1 MMTPRQGSPLYER
14 DPQAWLRHLAEGNR
28 TQPRKRVAAEVL
40 IHGTAGHLLLVDPSY
55 KPGWDVPGGMAEAN
69 EPPLHAARRE
79 LHEELGLT
87 LDRMALLCVDW
98 VAPHGP
104 WDDLL
109 VFVFDG
115 RSRRSLTVVDFPAP
129 PGPSKATNR
138 PLTLPSARTRCGT
151 VPPARRVLPRRWA
164 RCSRHP
170 AREG

>member
-40 IHGTAGHLLLVDPSY
+40 IHDTAGHLLLVDPSY

-79 LHEELGLT
+79 LHEELGLP

-115 RSRRSLTVVDFPAP
+115 GV
-129 PGPSKATNR
+129 
-138 PLTLPSARTRCGT
+138 LTLEEA
-151 VPPARRVLPRRWA
+151 ADI
-164 RCSRHP
+164 HP
-170 AREG
+170 VDDEITDVGFFTHTEAQNRLRDDI